1 MDNQNK
7 KGATGT
13 DQQQQHVDE
22 RTQRRAGEAQH
33 GGKSSQESAEAYR
46 KGENPG
52 GTHQGGDTE
61 GAVGATHGHGD
72 FGGKGATGGDEG
84 EGRPNPYEEIGV
96 KKGRD

>member
-7 KGATGT
+7 KGTEGK
-13 DQQQQHVDE
+13 DQQHVDE

-33 GGKSSQESAEAYR
+33 GGKSSQESAEAYQ

-84 EGRPNPYEEIGV
+84 EGRPNPYEDIGV